1 MNPVFKKKFE
11 YFFLKL
17 SIKYLATN
25 CGNCICDFER
35 NEVVTREAM
44 RSSDLLNQRG
54 KLMDFR
60 AVTFVWKHKA
70 VFDVARLDGEV
81 HVPVYKRVHNP
92 PPEANIY
99 LCFRRLGSK
108 LFS

>member
-1 MNPVFKKKFE
+1 MNPVFKKKFVNA
-11 YFFLKL
+11 FDRVCHNN
-17 SIKYLATN
+17 IA
-25 CGNCICDFER
+25 R
-35 NEVVTREAM
+35 
-44 RSSDLLNQRG
+44 LLNLRG

-99 LCFRRLGSK
+99 LCFIELRAFGFGIDYISVRILKQVPKGIDQGT
-108 LFS
+108 

>member
-1 MNPVFKKKFE
+1 
-11 YFFLKL
+11 
-17 SIKYLATN
+17 
-25 CGNCICDFER
+25 
-35 NEVVTREAM
+35 M
-44 RSSDLLNQRG
+44 RSSDLPNQRG

-60 AVTFVWKHKA
+60 AVTSVWKHKA

-99 LCFRRLGSK
+99 LCFIELRAFGFGIDYISVRILKQKRFHDFRVRILEMSFRC
-108 LFS
+108 LARNFFLSL